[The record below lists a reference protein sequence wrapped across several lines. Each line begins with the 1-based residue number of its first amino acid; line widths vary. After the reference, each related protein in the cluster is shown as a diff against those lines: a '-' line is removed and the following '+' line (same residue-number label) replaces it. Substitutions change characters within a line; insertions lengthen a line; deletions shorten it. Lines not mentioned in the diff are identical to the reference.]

1 MPLTLIR
8 IDPDPVL
15 SARWFAAE
23 NLLPRTQDDGG
34 YAWHAIL
41 SAAFGRKRAPKPFRI
56 LARRGRDPQVLAYAE
71 TEAAVLQRAAEDFA
85 DPVAFAALRL
95 GEKPVVGKLMP
106 RFAPGQ
112 RLGFSVRARPT
123 VRIDRD
129 GDRRKSAEIDAYVAA
144 LRAAPGEPADRKPVY
159 ARWTRDKLEA
169 GGAKVHE
176 LRFDGLEQVKVVRR
190 DAAGRPRPVEG
201 HSAAFVG
208 VLDVTDPDAFG
219 ALLARGIGRHRSF
232 GYGMLLLSPA

>member
-8 IDPDPVL
+8 IDPDPIL

-41 SAAFGRKRAPKPFRI
+41 SAAFGRERAPKPFRI

-95 GEKPVVGKLMP
+95 GEKSVIGKPMP
-106 RFAPGQ
+106 RFAPGR

-144 LRAAPGEPADRKPVY
+144 LRAAPAEPTDRKAVY

-190 DAAGRPRPVEG
+190 DAAGRPRPVKG
-201 HSAAFVG
+201 HSAEFIG
-208 VLDVTDPDAFG
+208 VLDVTDPDAF
-219 ALLARGIGRHRSF
+219 ASLLARGVGRHRSF